1 MPERTRNRVLLVDDE
16 PVIRMALRKF
26 LTAAGFEIVEAENR
40 AVAMSKFRA
49 HRPDAVILDY
59 KLPDGTALD
68 LLPQIRAID
77 ESVAVILLTGHATI
91 DLAVAA
97 MKEGADHFLT
107 KPVELP
113 ALLVVLERTLDMSRA
128 LHADL
133 AERTK
138 GSRTLLDPFSGTS
151 PAIAAIEADM
161 QKIVATDRP
170 VLIQGETGTG
180 KGVLAAWLHRNSR
193 RRGEAFIDL
202 NCAGLSKD
210 LLESELFGHE
220 RGAFTGAVQPKQGL
234 LDVAHRGTLFL
245 DEIGD
250 IDLQVQPKL
259 LKVLEEKQ
267 FRRLGDVKPRFAD
280 VRLLAATHHDL
291 GVAVREKRFREDLYF
306 RINTIVVRLPP
317 LRERREDIPQLAVET
332 LARVANEMGRGDPK
346 LSESGVRA
354 LQEYA
359 WPGNLRELKNVLER
373 SLLLSDG
380 AEIRRSDLRFEQS
393 GATRSSDEDGALTL
407 EEMESLHIKRVLADE
422 HGSVERA
429 ATRLGI
435 TRNTLYYKLRKHRL
449 TAR

>member
-1 MPERTRNRVLLVDDE
+1 
-16 PVIRMALRKF
+16 
-26 LTAAGFEIVEAENR
+26 
-40 AVAMSKFRA
+40 MSKIRA

-77 ESVAVILLTGHATI
+77 ESVAVILLTAHATI

-113 ALLVVLERTLDMSRA
+113 ALQIVLERALDRNRA
-128 LHADL
+128 VHTDL

-138 GSRTLLDPFSGTS
+138 ESRNHLDPFAGTS
-151 PAIAAIEADM
+151 AAIRAIEADV
-161 QKIVATDRP
+161 QKIVASDRP

-193 RRGEAFIDL
+193 RRQESFIDL
-202 NCAGLSKD
+202 NCAGLSKE

-280 VRLLAATHHDL
+280 VRLIAATHHDL

-317 LRERREDIPQLAVET
+317 LRERSGDIPDLAAEMLT
-332 LARVANEMGRGDPK
+332 RVSNEMGRSDPK
-346 LSESGVRA
+346 LSDSGIRA
-354 LQEYA
+354 LQEYS

-373 SLLLSDG
+373 SVLLSEG
-380 AEIRRSDLRFEQS
+380 REIRRSDLRFEQS
-393 GATRSSDEDGALTL
+393 TPARTSDEENALTL

-422 HGSVERA
+422 GGSVERA